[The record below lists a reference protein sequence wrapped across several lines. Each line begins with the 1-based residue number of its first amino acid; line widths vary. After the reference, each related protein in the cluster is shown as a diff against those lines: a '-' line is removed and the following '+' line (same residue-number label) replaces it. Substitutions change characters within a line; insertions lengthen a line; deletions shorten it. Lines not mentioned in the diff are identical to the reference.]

1 MKTKVNIAIFISGKG
16 TNALNLIQFF
26 KNHSK
31 INIKLIF
38 STKTNETI
46 EKASLEFGVTYIQH
60 SLNMVVWDDVALKAC
75 KEYEI
80 DFIVLAGFLKKV
92 TPSFISAY
100 PNRILNVHPSL
111 LPKFGG
117 KGMYGKYVHEAVIAA
132 REKKSGITFH
142 FVNEAFDEGEIIA
155 QYETPLIVN
164 ETPESL
170 ADKIH
175 ELEMESFPRVLEDL
189 LII

>member
-1 MKTKVNIAIFISGKG
+1 
-16 TNALNLIQFF
+16 
-26 KNHSK
+26 
-31 INIKLIF
+31 
-38 STKTNETI
+38 
-46 EKASLEFGVTYIQH
+46 
-60 SLNMVVWDDVALKAC
+60 
-75 KEYEI
+75 
-80 DFIVLAGFLKKV
+80 
-92 TPSFISAY
+92 
-100 PNRILNVHPSL
+100 